1 MEQLNI
7 LFYIFI
13 IIALFRT
20 ILLRNQK
27 NKITPIIISLINI
40 IIYII
45 FIILIIS
52 IINNFTLDTNNI
64 ILSILLFIT
73 ISPITIELLLEVIN
87 LLYISNIIKEV
98 NFQNTILSIYRFIK
112 QKRFIITTTLSI
124 IYLII
129 SFIYLIVLLK

>member
-27 NKITPIIISLINI
+27 NKITPIIISLINTI
-40 IIYII
+40 MYII

-52 IINNFTLDTNNI
+52 IINNFTLDNNNI

-73 ISPITIELLLEVIN
+73 ISPITIELLLEIIN

>member
-27 NKITPIIISLINI
+27 NKITPIIISLINTI
-40 IIYII
+40 MYII

-52 IINNFTLDTNNI
+52 IINNFTLDNNNI

-73 ISPITIELLLEVIN
+73 ISPITIELLLEIIN

-129 SFIYLIVLLK
+129 SIIYLIVWLK

>member
-52 IINNFTLDTNNI
+52 IINNLTLDNNNI
-64 ILSILLFIT
+64 ILSVLLFIT
-73 ISPITIELLLEVIN
+73 ISPITIELLLEIIN

>member
-27 NKITPIIISLINI
+27 NKITPIIISLINTI
-40 IIYII
+40 MYII

-52 IINNFTLDTNNI
+52 IINNFTLDNNNI

-73 ISPITIELLLEVIN
+73 ISPITIELLLEIIN

-98 NFQNTILSIYRFIK
+98 NFQNTIISIYRFIK

>member
-27 NKITPIIISLINI
+27 NKITPIIISLINTI
-40 IIYII
+40 MYII

-52 IINNFTLDTNNI
+52 IINNLTLDNNNI

-73 ISPITIELLLEVIN
+73 ISPITIELLLEIIN

-129 SFIYLIVLLK
+129 SIIYLIVWLK

>member
-27 NKITPIIISLINI
+27 NKITPIIISLINTI
-40 IIYII
+40 MYII

-52 IINNFTLDTNNI
+52 IINNLTLDNNNI
-64 ILSILLFIT
+64 ILSVLLFIT
-73 ISPITIELLLEVIN
+73 ISPITIELLLEIIN

-98 NFQNTILSIYRFIK
+98 NFQSTILSIYRFIK

>member
-98 NFQNTILSIYRFIK
+98 NFQSTILSIYRFIK

>member
-27 NKITPIIISLINI
+27 NKITPIIISLINTI
-40 IIYII
+40 MYII

-52 IINNFTLDTNNI
+52 IINNLTLDNNNI

-73 ISPITIELLLEVIN
+73 ISPITIELLLEIIN

-112 QKRFIITTTLSI
+112 QIRFIITTTLSI

>member
-7 LFYIFI
+7 LFYLFI

>member
-7 LFYIFI
+7 LFYLFI

-27 NKITPIIISLINI
+27 NKITPIIISLINTI
-40 IIYII
+40 MYII

-52 IINNFTLDTNNI
+52 IINNFTLDNNNI

-73 ISPITIELLLEVIN
+73 ISPITIELLLEIIN

>member
-27 NKITPIIISLINI
+27 NKITPIIISLINTI
-40 IIYII
+40 MYII

-52 IINNFTLDTNNI
+52 IINNLTLDNNNI

-73 ISPITIELLLEVIN
+73 ISPITIELLLEIIN

>member
-40 IIYII
+40 IMYII

-52 IINNFTLDTNNI
+52 IINNFTLDNNNT

-73 ISPITIELLLEVIN
+73 ISPITIELLLEIIN

>member
-52 IINNFTLDTNNI
+52 IINNFTLDNNNI

-73 ISPITIELLLEVIN
+73 ISPITIELLLEIIN

>member
-27 NKITPIIISLINI
+27 NKITPIIISLINTI
-40 IIYII
+40 MYII

-73 ISPITIELLLEVIN
+73 ISPITIELLLEIIN

>member
-7 LFYIFI
+7 LFYLFI

-73 ISPITIELLLEVIN
+73 ISPITIELLLEIIN

>member
-27 NKITPIIISLINI
+27 NKITPIIISLINTI
-40 IIYII
+40 MYII

-52 IINNFTLDTNNI
+52 IINNLTLDNNNI

-73 ISPITIELLLEVIN
+73 ISPIAIELLLEIIN

>member
-52 IINNFTLDTNNI
+52 VINNFTLDTNNI

-129 SFIYLIVLLK
+129 SIIYLIVWLK

>member
-27 NKITPIIISLINI
+27 NKITPIIISLINTI
-40 IIYII
+40 MYII

-52 IINNFTLDTNNI
+52 IINNFTLDNNNI

-73 ISPITIELLLEVIN
+73 ISPITIELLLEIIN

-98 NFQNTILSIYRFIK
+98 NFQNTILSIYRFII

-129 SFIYLIVLLK
+129 SIIYLIVWLK

>member
-1 MEQLNI
+1 MEQLYI

-27 NKITPIIISLINI
+27 NKITPIIISLINTI
-40 IIYII
+40 MYII

-52 IINNFTLDTNNI
+52 IINNFTLDNNNI

-73 ISPITIELLLEVIN
+73 ISPITIELLLEIIN

-129 SFIYLIVLLK
+129 SIIYLIVWLK

>member
-129 SFIYLIVLLK
+129 SIIYLIVWLK

>member
-27 NKITPIIISLINI
+27 NKITPIIISLINTI
-40 IIYII
+40 MYII

-52 IINNFTLDTNNI
+52 IINNFTLDNNNT

-73 ISPITIELLLEVIN
+73 ISPITIELLLEIIN

>member
-40 IIYII
+40 IMYII

-52 IINNFTLDTNNI
+52 IINNLTLDNNNI

-73 ISPITIELLLEVIN
+73 ISPITIELLLEIIN

>member
-27 NKITPIIISLINI
+27 NKITPIIISLINTI
-40 IIYII
+40 MYII

-52 IINNFTLDTNNI
+52 IINNFTLDNNNI

-73 ISPITIELLLEVIN
+73 ISPITIELLLEIIN

-98 NFQNTILSIYRFIK
+98 NFQNTILSLYRFIK

>member
-73 ISPITIELLLEVIN
+73 ISPITIELLLEIIN

>member
-7 LFYIFI
+7 LFYLFI

-129 SFIYLIVLLK
+129 SIIYLIVWLK

>member
-52 IINNFTLDTNNI
+52 IINNLTLDNNNI

-73 ISPITIELLLEVIN
+73 ISPITIELLLEIIN

-129 SFIYLIVLLK
+129 SIIYLIVWLK